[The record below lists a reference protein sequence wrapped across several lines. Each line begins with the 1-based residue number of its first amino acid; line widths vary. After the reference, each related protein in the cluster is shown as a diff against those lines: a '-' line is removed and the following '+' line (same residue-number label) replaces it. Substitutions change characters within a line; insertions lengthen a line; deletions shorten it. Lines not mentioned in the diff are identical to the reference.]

1 MLFSLHIIVCVVSS
15 DLVHMFVVVYAVV
28 AHSYLYIYIYVLV
41 LYLFC
46 SHVFSLSPFLCPCY
60 CVFLVLMCLCV
71 ATCSNVVSSQK
82 LFAISFDLIIG
93 HRFISMAEPRFT
105 LFLVVQ
111 KCRWHAFGSIG
122 IFPISIVNPR
132 GLILVSRASVRSC
145 DARAV
150 L

>member
-1 MLFSLHIIVCVVSS
+1 MLFL
-15 DLVHMFVVVYAVV
+15 L
-28 AHSYLYIYIYVLV
+28 
-41 LYLFC
+41 C

-60 CVFLVLMCLCV
+60 CVFLVLMCPRV
-71 ATCSNVVSSQK
+71 ATCSNVVFSQK

-111 KCRWHAFGSIG
+111 KCQWNAFDSIG

-132 GLILVSRASVRSC
+132 GLILISRASVRSC

-150 L
+150 LYQIWCWDSRIPHSLPDTIFSSRVFALYNHICRP